1 MAEFKKNLAWVGAF
15 ALIAVV
21 CAIVIVCRANTAPRG
36 KTAKI
41 LSDGETVRVVDLE
54 NVKDPYEFTVT
65 SKDGGENTVRV
76 ESGRIAVTG
85 ASCPDKICVK
95 RGFISG
101 AQPPIVCLPN
111 KLTVVV
117 TDGGKDID
125 AVTGGDAQ

>member
-1 MAEFKKNLAWVGAF
+1 MAELKKNLAWVGVF
-15 ALIAVV
+15 ALIAAV
-21 CAIVIVCRANTAPRG
+21 CAIVIVCRAKTAPHG

-54 NVKDPYEFTVT
+54 NVKDPCEFTVT

-76 ESGRIAVTG
+76 ENGRIAVTG

-117 TDGGKDID
+117 TNDSGVD
-125 AVTGGDAQ
+125 AVTGGDTQ

>member
-1 MAEFKKNLAWVGAF
+1 MAELKKNLAWIGVF
-15 ALIAVV
+15 ALIAAA
-21 CAIVIVCRANTAPRG
+21 CAIVILCRANTAPRA

-41 LSDGETVRVVDLE
+41 LSDGEMVRVVDLE
-54 NVKDPYEFTVT
+54 NVKTPYEFTVT

-76 ESGRIAVTG
+76 ENGRIAVVS
-85 ASCPDKICVK
+85 ADCPDKICVK

-117 TDGGKDID
+117 IGDDKDID
-125 AVTGGDAQ
+125 AITGGDAQ

>member
-1 MAEFKKNLAWVGAF
+1 MAELKKNLAWIGAF
-15 ALIAVV
+15 AAAIAV

-54 NVKDPYEFTVT
+54 NVKNPYEFTVT
-65 SKDGGENTVRV
+65 SKDGG
-76 ESGRIAVTG
+76 IAVTG

-117 TDGGKDID
+117 TGGGKDID

>member
-1 MAEFKKNLAWVGAF
+1 MAELKKNLAWVGVF
-15 ALIAVV
+15 ALIAAA

-41 LSDGETVRVVDLE
+41 LSDGETVRIVDLE
-54 NVKDPYEFTVT
+54 NVKTPYEFTVM

-76 ESGRIAVTG
+76 ENGRIAVTG

-117 TDGGKDID
+117 SGDNSGVD

>member
-1 MAEFKKNLAWVGAF
+1 MAELKKNLAWVGAF
-15 ALIAVV
+15 ALIAAVCTVV
-21 CAIVIVCRANTAPRG
+21 IACRAKTAPLG

-41 LSDGETVRVVDLE
+41 LSDGKTVRVVDLE
-54 NVKDPYEFTVT
+54 NVKDPYEFTVA

-76 ESGRIAVTG
+76 ENGRIAVTG

-101 AQPPIVCLPN
+101 TQPPIVCLPN

-117 TDGGKDID
+117 SGDNGGID